1 MKVIKFKLNMINNY
15 IKILFTV
22 IILCD
27 NFLEIVYAKLF
38 NKDIYS
44 LNLRNGIK
52 FMVKG
57 KIGKADLSM
66 LSEIWYYKYYN
77 PKGFEINNN
86 DIVFDIGA
94 NNGYFSLYAAKK
106 GKKIYA
112 FEPLPKLCNK
122 IRETIQIN
130 KVGNVVLENI
140 GIAEEKGEL
149 SFFESH
155 IHNGC
160 HSLFKRD
167 ESDTEI
173 KIKIN
178 SLENYCNENNIKKI
192 DFLKLDCEGAEYQI
206 FESLSEDFL
215 RKKIVKISL
224 EYHDDIIKSKSHT
237 ILVKILEQ
245 NNFKVFI
252 ENGYLYALNKDFIN

>member
-1 MKVIKFKLNMINNY
+1 MKTIRYKLDIINNY
-15 IKILFTV
+15 IKILFS
-22 IILCD
+22 IIVLCS
-27 NFLEIVYAKLF
+27 NFLKIIYAKLF
-38 NKDIYS
+38 NKNIYS

-52 FMVKG
+52 FIVDG

-66 LSEIWYYKYYN
+66 LSEIWYHKYYN

-94 NNGYFSLYAAKK
+94 NNGYFSLYAAKR
-106 GKKIYA
+106 GKMVYA

-122 IRETIQIN
+122 IKETIQIN
-130 KVGNVVLENI
+130 KIENVVLENI
-140 GIAEEKGEL
+140 GIAKEKGEL

-173 KIKIN
+173 KIKTN
-178 SLENYCNENNIKKI
+178 SLENYCDENSIKKI
-192 DFLKLDCEGAEYQI
+192 DFLKLDCEGAEYEI

-215 RKKIVKISL
+215 KKRIEKISL
-224 EYHDDIIKSKSHT
+224 EYHDDIVSNKT
-237 ILVKILEQ
+237 YTDILRLLSYNNYQVKNKKGFIYATNQ
-245 NNFKVFI
+245 N
-252 ENGYLYALNKDFIN
+252 